1 MPVQIQQKLSRA
13 FLLVWS
19 EALHGSRT
27 ELLMSNSPMV
37 PPLVSITYERRTPS
51 KTRAGKA
58 NRQRID
64 PNFAQEYDLQL
75 VEHDHTGP
83 VA

>member
-13 FLLVWS
+13 FLFVWS

-27 ELLMSNSPMV
+27 ELLMSDSPVV

-51 KTRAGKA
+51 ETRAEKA
-58 NRQRID
+58 HRQRFD
-64 PNFAQEYDLQL
+64 SKFAQKYDLQL